1 MSPEW
6 ISVAK
11 STEVPEG
18 GTLQVSCGKEIL
30 CLFRIKGQVYATQ
43 DTCTHGAASLSE
55 GYVDGE
61 EIECPFHQGL
71 FHIPTG
77 KAVGK
82 PCILDLRIFDVKE
95 ADDEVSIKGCES

>member
-1 MSPEW
+1 MSSDW

-11 STEVPEG
+11 STELPDG
-18 GTLQVSCGKEIL
+18 GALQVKCGQEIL

-55 GYVDGE
+55 GYVEGE
-61 EIECPFHQGL
+61 EVECPFHQGL

-82 PCILDLRIFDVKE
+82 PCIVDLRVFEVKE
-95 ADDEVSIKGCES
+95 DGAQVFVKNYKT

>member
-1 MSPEW
+1 MSSDW

-11 STEVPEG
+11 STELPDG
-18 GTLQVSCGKEIL
+18 GALQVKCEQEIL

-55 GYVDGE
+55 GYVEGE
-61 EIECPFHQGL
+61 EVECPFHQGL

-82 PCILDLRIFDVKE
+82 PCIVDLRVFEVKE
-95 ADDEVSIKGCES
+95 DGAQVFVKNYKT

>member
-1 MSPEW
+1 MSSDW

-11 STEVPEG
+11 TTELPDG
-18 GTLQVSCGKEIL
+18 GALQVKWGQEIL

-55 GYVDGE
+55 GYVEGE
-61 EIECPFHQGL
+61 EVECPFHQGL

-82 PCILDLRIFDVKE
+82 PCIVDLRVFEVKE
-95 ADDEVSIKGCES
+95 DGAQVFVKNYKT

>member
-1 MSPEW
+1 MTSDW

-11 STEVPEG
+11 TIELPDG
-18 GTLQVSCGKEIL
+18 GTLQVNCGQEIL

-55 GYVDGE
+55 GYVEGE
-61 EIECPFHQGL
+61 EVECPFHQGL

-82 PCILDLRIFDVKE
+82 PCIVDLRVFEVKE
-95 ADDEVSIKGCES
+95 DGEHVFVKNEIS